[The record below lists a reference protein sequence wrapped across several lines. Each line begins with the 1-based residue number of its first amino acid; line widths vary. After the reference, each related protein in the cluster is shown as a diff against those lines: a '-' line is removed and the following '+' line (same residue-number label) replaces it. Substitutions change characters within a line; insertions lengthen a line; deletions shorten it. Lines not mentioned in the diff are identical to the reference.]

1 MLTHLS
7 SLNLV
12 LFIFLSLQSF
22 AQLSQETYDNLQNN
36 YNYTFWNDNFKTSG
50 VQDREFTIQTSGFG
64 LKINYTDLTVTNME
78 PTTSSLTSEQAFSLS
93 DNSLFPNVTSGDI
106 NYRILQNGNV
116 LHAKPVNPTNS
127 GIKISQMAEYGIWQN
142 RRFLDSLNY
151 TNSADVY
158 GSFSGI
164 EFTNWHNRI
173 KITFYVKPRTN
184 ILNGQL
190 ELEIEIPTIYST
202 MYSSGAIYGFA
213 NSQDQGFAIKG
224 GTNSVNTLASPGVIK
239 TTMTQQDLLADSL
252 YEVSLII
259 YPLKQNLSSNFL
271 DVFDD
276 GNDFLITSNQT
287 LPNTTDNAV
296 VNFDQNEGV
305 YIIDIPKYTM
315 GQYNCPTAELLQNI
329 QFDIENTTNTNKR
342 IRLCFRQVPA
352 VNVTG
357 FSSMLRGRNG
367 DPLGIPL
374 QISKNWHG
382 SSSSALH
389 AGSWIKEYVELIIP
403 ANSTEEFDYTR
414 VGAKWGETYGAFS
427 HQLSVVGAGVWRG
440 GWLEAGLGSFGEN
453 ITHSP
458 DYEYGNSNGCDFR
471 PFLVTNQNQGGT
483 SQECRWTGNLGG
495 LDFGHYTNASNQ
507 RIYQSQVKTRF
518 KRYGPNLSETS
529 IATISSDLKLKMDY
543 TFHLNRSNDMTRVYY
558 KLKLRALD
566 SISFNRFDLFQLG
579 GDIYNTL
586 VAQSVV
592 YGSEIGVSGMFAP
605 TNSGSN
611 DYTSGHQALNGNQPW
626 IWIDGECNYSPL
638 GSNLNIDAN
647 AGVIIRSYS
656 GVFNGITDNTPYL
669 RERSSS
675 IGFSSS
681 TGLNPTSYCLVPPQ
695 GVTGFSP
702 GDSIELLLEVCLIPK
717 SANDYYGNDSL
728 YAQTLSTYGNS
739 WQPLFNEVVF
749 NQPIAFSG
757 SSSITQG
764 YPIRIETINNEAMV
778 QIEGGKNYVPIIF
791 THLDSIYDPSLW
803 KRTNNCWELIDQ
815 SNWGKDFWQTDYDPV
830 LEKFEITYNVNH
842 DIGDSLTLNTYYF
855 GNNPPPVESTDTV
868 IACDSIVW
876 IDGVTYVTSTTNV
889 MDTLLTT
896 SGCDSLVTLD
906 LTIHPS
912 DFSMDVISS
921 CEPYTWID
929 GITYTAAN
937 SGASYILQ
945 NVNGCDSTVILN
957 FTLDSADVSVI
968 DNSPTLVANA
978 TNAVYQWIDCATNT
992 LILQETSQAFTAQN
1006 NGSYAVIVDDGACID
1021 TSICV
1026 TIDNVSVDLLDLE
1039 NDIILFPN
1047 PTKGELTLQFTQP
1060 VQTKIKLITVDGRE
1074 VLEGGYNDEKVIIDL
1089 SNMAFG
1095 VYFLEVSRGNG
1106 NNRVVKQV
1114 IKN

>member
-164 EFTNWHNRI
+164 EFTNWHNRF

-675 IGFSSS
+675 IGFSSP

>member
-127 GIKISQMAEYGIWQN
+127 GIKISQMAEYGSWQN

-164 EFTNWHNRI
+164 EFTNWHNRF

>member
-1 MLTHLS
+1 MNCLLKY
-7 SLNLV
+7 
-12 LFIFLSLQSF
+12 LSLFLVFNANSQITQSSY
-22 AQLSQETYDNLQNN
+22 ANLHNN
-36 YNYTFWNDNFKTSG
+36 YSYTYWNDNFKTTG
-50 VQDREFTIQTSGFG
+50 VQDREFTIQTSDFG
-64 LKINYTDLTVTNME
+64 MKINYSDLTISNMDVI
-78 PTTSSLTSEQAFSLS
+78 TDTLTAEEAFNLT
-93 DNSLFPNVTSGDI
+93 DDPLFPISTTGDI
-106 NYRILQNGNV
+106 RYRILQDGNV
-116 LHAKPVNPTNS
+116 LHDKSTSPTNS
-127 GIKISQMAEYGIWQN
+127 GIKVTQMSEYGTWLN

-151 TNSADVY
+151 TNSPDIF

-173 KITFYVKPRTN
+173 KMTFYVRPRTT
-184 ILNGQL
+184 IMNGQL
-190 ELEIEIPTIYST
+190 EFEIELPSVYST
-202 MYSSGAIYGFA
+202 FYNSGAVYGFA
-213 NSQDQGFAIKG
+213 NAQDQGFAVKG
-224 GTNSVNTLASPGVIK
+224 GTNSYTTAANSGIITTALAPQNLI
-239 TTMTQQDLLADSL
+239 ADSL
-252 YEVSLII
+252 YQVSLIF
-259 YPLKQNLSSNFL
+259 YPVKENLSITYQ

-276 GNDFLITSNQT
+276 INNIIVTSTQT
-287 LPNTTDNAV
+287 LPNTSDNATI
-296 VNFDQNEGV
+296 NYDANEGV
-305 YIIDIPKYTM
+305 HYIDIPAYTM
-315 GQYNCPTAELLQNI
+315 GQYNCSSAELLQNI
-329 QFDIENTTNTNKR
+329 QFSLENPTNQDR
-342 IRLCFRQVPA
+342 RARLCFRQVPA

-357 FSSMLRGRNG
+357 FSSMLRSRNG

-382 SSSSALH
+382 SPSSALH
-389 AGSWIKEYVELIIP
+389 AGSWIKEYTELIIP
-403 ANSTEEFDYTR
+403 ANSIEEFDYTR

-495 LDFGHYTNASNQ
+495 LDFGHYTNSNNQ
-507 RIYQSQVKTRF
+507 RIYQSQVKTKF

-529 IATISSDLKLKMDY
+529 ISAISSDLKLKLDY

-566 SISFNRFDLFQLG
+566 SINFNRFDLFQLG

-592 YGSEIGVSGMFAP
+592 YGSEAGVSGIFAP

-626 IWIDGECNYSPL
+626 IWIDGECNYSPV

-675 IGFSSS
+675 IGFSSP

-749 NQPIAFSG
+749 NQPIAFSD
-757 SSSITQG
+757 SASITQG

-778 QIEGGKNYVPIIF
+778 EIEGGKNYVPIIF

-830 LEKFEITYNVNH
+830 LEKFEITYNVND

-855 GNNPPPVESTDTV
+855 GNNPPPVESTDTIV
-868 IACDSIVW
+868 ACDSIAW

-889 MDTLLTT
+889 MDTLLTAL
-896 SGCDSLVTLD
+896 GCDSLVRLD
-906 LTIHPS
+906 LTIYPS
-912 DFSMDVISS
+912 DFSIDVISS

-929 GITYTAAN
+929 GITYTASN

-945 NVNGCDSTVILN
+945 NVNGCDSTITLN

-968 DNSPTLVANA
+968 DNSPTLVASA

-992 LILQETSQAFTAQN
+992 LIPQETSQAFTAQN
-1006 NGSYAVIVDDGACID
+1006 NGSYAVIVDDGICID

-1026 TIDNVSVDLLDLE
+1026 TIDNVGVAPLDFE

-1060 VQTKIKLITVDGRE
+1060 VQTKIKLITLDGRE
-1074 VLEGGYNDEKVIIDL
+1074 VLEGSYNDEKVIIDL
-1089 SNMAFG
+1089 CNMAFG
-1095 VYFLEVSRGNG
+1095 VYFLEVSCGNG